1 MKTSAGNTATDRLCV
16 AIIDAQ
22 PLFRAGVAAALRGC
36 ENVDLIAEGDSAA
49 EALRVADKHPLDI
62 MLIDIGISGGGSD
75 AVATIARMWPAIRI
89 VVLTTSERAE
99 DVTACLQSGARGY
112 ILKHI
117 DAAELL
123 KTLRTVA
130 MGEVY
135 LSPSLGARLF
145 AQAAAAQKLAASQP
159 VLSDLT
165 AREEQILTHVSVGA
179 TNKEIART
187 LKISEK
193 TVKYYMT
200 NIMQKLQ
207 VRNRVEAVVA
217 IRDRAK
223 HTA

>member
-1 MKTSAGNTATDRLCV
+1 MKTCAGSTAINRLRV
-16 AIIDAQ
+16 AIVDAQ
-22 PLFRAGVAAALRGC
+22 PLFRAGITAVLRDS
-36 ENVDLIAEGDSAA
+36 ENVDLIAEGDCAA
-49 EALRVADKHPLDI
+49 EALRVAGKHQLDI
-62 MLIDIGISGGGSD
+62 MLIDIGITGGGRD

-99 DVTACLQSGARGY
+99 DVTASLQNGARGY

-130 MGEVY
+130 AGEVY

-145 AQAAAAQKLAASQP
+145 AQTAAAQKPAANQP
-159 VLSDLT
+159 EFSDLT
-165 AREEQILTHVSVGA
+165 AREEQILAHVSVGA

-187 LKISEK
+187 LKISDK

-217 IRDRAK
+217 VRDRAK